1 MSKVTP
7 VIEME
12 LYIVRHGQ
20 SCMNIKDGYG
30 VPHEELTRDQ
40 RENPPLTEHGIR
52 QAEKLGEYYKD
63 VKFDAVY
70 ASPLR
75 RATMTAY
82 YALNKN
88 ECSDKHIYTMP
99 WLIECGVGEDYSAVT
114 FDELNA
120 EFDGRILAPE
130 GIDVS
135 GYLVNGDGQNQ
146 ASHRKRAESVIAY
159 LKARYH
165 NGERVMCVAHGG
177 FNTDIFLH
185 AIKAQDTRLFDPAFD
200 NTGVTKII
208 IYKENTG
215 PYGID
220 IDLCYL
226 NSTAHHERKQEV
238 N

>member
-30 VPHEELTRDQ
+30 VPCEELTRDQ
-40 RENPPLTEHGIR
+40 RENPPLTALGIW
-52 QAEKLGEYYKD
+52 QAEQLGKYYKD

-82 YALNKN
+82 YALQQN
-88 ECSDKHIYTMP
+88 ECSEKYIYTMP
-99 WLIECGVGEDYSAVT
+99 WLIECGVAEDYSAVA
-114 FDELNA
+114 FAELNA

-146 ASHRKRAESVIAY
+146 ASHRRRAENVIAY
-159 LKARYH
+159 LKDRHH
-165 NGERVMCVAHGG
+165 NGEKVMCVAHGG

-185 AIKAQDTRLFDPAFD
+185 AVKAQDTRLFDPAFA

-208 IYKENTG
+208 FYKENTG
-215 PYGID
+215 PYGFD
-220 IDLCYL
+220 IELCCL
-226 NSTAHHERKQEV
+226 NSIAHLER

>member
-1 MSKVTP
+1 MAKVTP

-20 SCMNIKDGYG
+20 SCMNISDGYG
-30 VPHEELTRDQ
+30 VPFEELTRDQ
-40 RENPPLTEHGIR
+40 RENPPLTELGKY
-52 QAEKLGEYYKD
+52 QAKQLGEYYKD

-82 YALNKN
+82 YALLQN
-88 ECSDKHIYTMP
+88 ECSEKYVYTMP

-114 FDELNA
+114 FEEINA

-146 ASHRKRAESVIAY
+146 DAHRIRAQKVISY
-159 LKARYH
+159 LKERYH
-165 NGERVMCVAHGG
+165 NGEKVMCVAHGG
-177 FNTDIFLH
+177 FNTDVFLH
-185 AIKAQDTRLFDPAFD
+185 AIGAQDTRLFDPAFS

-208 IYKENTG
+208 FYKENTG
-215 PYGID
+215 PYGFD
-220 IDLCYL
+220 IELCYL
-226 NSTAHHERKQEV
+226 NSTAHLAKEKCSV
-238 N
+238 